1 MEKSTTKQVGNNP
14 NPSGKGGFGEHPENR
29 SDGRWDKDNSF
40 SYWMNFFKA
49 MSVEEFK
56 EYERIKP
63 EKDRTMA
70 ETLAYARVFRA
81 RIELKEFQ
89 EVANRTEGMPKTT
102 GTLEMVEKIEQR
114 EPTEEEKEFGKYYAK
129 FLKQRITSKRKPDLL
144 DKKGKDQGGKGKL
157 DRV

>member
-1 MEKSTTKQVGNNP
+1 MKSIGEK
-14 NPSGKGGFGEHPENR
+14 PEN
-29 SDGRWDKDNSF
+29 K
-40 SYWMNFFKA
+40 
-49 MSVEEFK
+49 
-56 EYERIKP
+56 
-63 EKDRTMA
+63 RTMA

-129 FLKQRITSKRKPDLL
+129 FLKQRITSKGKPDLL
-144 DKKGKDQGGKGKL
+144 DKKGKD
-157 DRV
+157 

>member
-1 MEKSTTKQVGNNP
+1 MNKSITNQVNNP
-14 NPSGKGGFGEHPENR
+14 TGKGGFQDHPELR
-29 SDGRWDKDNSF
+29 SNGRWSKDNSF

-114 EPTEEEKEFGKYYAK
+114 EPTEEEKELGIGKTYGEI
-129 FLKQRITSKRKPDLL
+129 LKQRISRKEQHNLL
-144 DKKGKDQGGKGKL
+144 DRKGRD
-157 DRV
+157 